1 MSQYNLK
8 FFTLSLTLSEEAIE
22 EGEIVRESP
31 VQLVVDGC
39 CGVMGEVLSRLHSSA
54 CVPHLTPGQGEG
66 VVGGSDLE
74 LVVGLQSGVEEW
86 CDRLLLLCQQ
96 EDGDVIW
103 YIYIYLCVC
112 VCVCIHTVCM
122 YKYTSSAWL
131 RSFRIQFSLNWL
143 QELISCVCICCSE
156 LQAAQ
161 AIAHLAC
168 NTNTTYQVI

>member
-1 MSQYNLK
+1 MFQVRVVITKTQCHSILK

-112 VCVCIHTVCM
+112 VCVYSHSVHVQIHILCM
-122 YKYTSSAWL
+122 ITFLSDS
-131 RSFRIQFSLNWL
+131 IQF
-143 QELISCVCICCSE
+143 ELASRTHLMCVY
-156 LQAAQ
+156 L
-161 AIAHLAC
+161 LL
-168 NTNTTYQVI
+168 